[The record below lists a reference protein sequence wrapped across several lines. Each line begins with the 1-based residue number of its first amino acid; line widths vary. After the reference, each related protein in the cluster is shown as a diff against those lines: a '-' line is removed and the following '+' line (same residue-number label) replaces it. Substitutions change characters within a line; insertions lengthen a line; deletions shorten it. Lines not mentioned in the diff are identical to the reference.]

1 MGDGGDVHGF
11 GDYLLG
17 QGLAQSTVREYVRL
31 ARGWTRWLERHRID
45 LVAGHHAREWTD
57 TLPQSRSSRK
67 AAQAM
72 LRWWQRWHLGED
84 IGLCQA
90 VRVPGRSRPDPDP
103 LTTEE
108 WQRLVATA
116 ELAGGRAGLATLI
129 IAFTGARPS
138 EVALMCWDHWDGV
151 RLRWWRP
158 KTQDWHELLAADVLR
173 DQLDGH
179 KGSGAMFAGDGGRPH
194 VTSQTVWGWV
204 RRIGRLA
211 DVDVHPR
218 RLRSTVATEVL
229 ERTGSIDATAAV
241 LGHAS
246 VDSTRH
252 YARTSRRRLDQA
264 VCTLNTGPGHAK
276 APTRP

>member
-1 MGDGGDVHGF
+1 MGDRGDVQQF
-11 GDYLLG
+11 RDFLLG
-17 QGLAQSTVREYVRL
+17 QGLAERTVGEYGRL
-31 ARGWTRWLERHRID
+31 ARGWTAWLRQHHVD

-57 TLPQSRSSRK
+57 SLPESRSSRK

-72 LRWWQRWHLGED
+72 LRWWQRGELGED
-84 IGLCQA
+84 IGLCDG
-90 VRVPGRSRPDPDP
+90 VRVPGRGRPDPDP
-103 LTTEE
+103 LSTEE

-116 ELAGGRAGLATLI
+116 VLAGGRAGLATLI
-129 IAFTGARPS
+129 ICFTAARPS
-138 EVALMCWDHWDGV
+138 EVALMSWDQWDGV

-158 KTQDWHELLAADVLR
+158 KTRDWHELLAADVLR
-173 DQLDGH
+173 DQLDSH
-179 KGSGAMFAGDGGRPH
+179 KASGAMFAGDGGRPH
-194 VTSQTVWGWV
+194 VTSQTIWGWV
-204 RRIGRLA
+204 RRIGSLA

-252 YARTSRRRLDQA
+252 YARTSRRRLDRSEERR
-264 VCTLNTGPGHAK
+264 VGKEC
-276 APTRP
+276 